1 METSPAD
8 LFLFLL
14 SAGSTVTAPFSTN
27 APRGTLG
34 GEAIFDGEE
43 FSGSIKFYQLTTD
56 DDNISVSAK
65 IDIDFSD
72 ANAIYDLYVLHKE
85 GCNPEDAYNYEDN
98 HEEENEYACY
108 RQKYRQLN
116 SRKRQ
121 ASKAQSET
129 TIIYKRR
136 RMTIRFQSSETDM
149 ENSFNSG
156 VLTPPLDGALL
167 NKSDLLELCFNPKD
181 IMFDLTPYVFAYLSK
196 GIKIVP
202 LPVLHLNNVLNRD
215 IVIKKNGKVIA
226 RTTILKVF
234 N

>member
-1 METSPAD
+1 MSQTSSAD

-14 SAGSTVTAPFSTN
+14 SAGSTVNAPYSTN

-34 GEAIFDGEE
+34 GEAIFDEEE

-56 DDNISVSAK
+56 DNISVSAK
-65 IDIDFSD
+65 IDVDLSD
-72 ANAIYDLYVLHKE
+72 VNAIYDLYVLHKE
-85 GCNPEDAYNYEDN
+85 GCNPEDAYNYEDY
-98 HEEENEYACY
+98 HEDANEYAYY
-108 RQKYRQLN
+108 RQKYQQLN

-121 ASKAQSET
+121 PSKTQSET

-136 RMTIRFQSSETDM
+136 RITIKFQNSETDM
-149 ENSFNSG
+149 DDNFNSG
-156 VLTPPLDGALL
+156 VLTPPLDKTL

-196 GIKIVP
+196 GIRIVP
-202 LPVLHLNNVLNRD
+202 LPVVHLNNVLNRD
-215 IVIKKNGKVIA
+215 IVIKKNGKIIA

>member
-1 METSPAD
+1 
-8 LFLFLL
+8 
-14 SAGSTVTAPFSTN
+14 
-27 APRGTLG
+27 
-34 GEAIFDGEE
+34 
-43 FSGSIKFYQLTTD
+43 
-56 DDNISVSAK
+56 
-65 IDIDFSD
+65 
-72 ANAIYDLYVLHKE
+72 
-85 GCNPEDAYNYEDN
+85 
-98 HEEENEYACY
+98 
-108 RQKYRQLN
+108 N

-121 ASKAQSET
+121 AASKTPSET

-136 RMTIRFQSSETDM
+136 RMTIKFQSSEADTV
-149 ENSFNSG
+149 NSFNSG
-156 VLTPPLDGALL
+156 ALTPPLDETLL

-215 IVIKKNGKVIA
+215 IVIKKNGKIIA